1 MNRLAYLVVE
11 GQPHG
16 FLCNLQQIGA
26 ESAQFTVSG
35 LMGIPDHFSLY
46 VEPDKIRYECEV
58 VMKKGNA
65 VRVRFN
71 DREENVRFRGGMRD
85 KASCPNR

>member
-11 GQPHG
+11 GQSHG

-26 ESAQFTVSG
+26 DSAHFTVSG

-71 DREENVRFRGGMRD
+71 DREENVRFRGGMRQG
-85 KASCPNR
+85 